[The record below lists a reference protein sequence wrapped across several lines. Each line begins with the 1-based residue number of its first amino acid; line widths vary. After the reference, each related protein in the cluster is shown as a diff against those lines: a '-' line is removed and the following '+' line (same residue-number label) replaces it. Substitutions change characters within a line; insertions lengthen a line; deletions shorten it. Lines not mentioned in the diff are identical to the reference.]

1 MLIDIYIKMKTT
13 GKKTTRIKKVI
24 LVRHSHAEAQ
34 APEFTDFERSLT
46 TKGKRNSRLMAD
58 VLKSKLKDPGVM
70 ITSPAFRAYETA
82 LIFSEVYGLDS
93 DKVRLCRDLYS
104 GIRQEDIISFFRSLT
119 DDNDTVMLFGH
130 NSLISDMARALSSD
144 SAEDLPKTGIAG
156 ISFKAD
162 KWNALE
168 PGTGTIDYLLKPK
181 SLL

>member
-1 MLIDIYIKMKTT
+1 
-13 GKKTTRIKKVI
+13 VI
-24 LVRHSHAEAQ
+24 LVRHSHAETQ
-34 APEFTDFERSLT
+34 APEITDFERSLT

-82 LIFSEVYGLDS
+82 LIFSEAYGLDS

-104 GIRQEDIISFFRSLT
+104 GIREDSIISFFRSQS
-119 DDNDTVMLFGH
+119 DDYDTIMLFGH
-130 NSLISDMARALSSD
+130 NSLISDMARTLSSD

-156 ISFKAD
+156 ISFKTD
-162 KWNALE
+162 KWDALE

-181 SLL
+181 SVL

>member
-1 MLIDIYIKMKTT
+1 MKNTV
-13 GKKTTRIKKVI
+13 KKATKIKKVI

-104 GIRQEDIISFFRSLT
+104 GIKQDDIISFFRSQN

-130 NSLISDMARALSSD
+130 NSLISDMARTLSSD
-144 SAEDLPKTGIAG
+144 GAEVLPKTGIVSL
-156 ISFKAD
+156 SFKAD
-162 KWNALE
+162 KWDAIDQ
-168 PGTGTIDYLLKPK
+168 GTGTTDFILKPK
-181 SLL
+181 SIL